1 MYLYVQN
8 LDNVFF
14 FFNSVDD
21 DFKEKE
27 MKKKGR
33 PISTKIYLKNF
44 FFKNVTDFYV
54 KKKECT
60 LMKCDE

>member
-1 MYLYVQN
+1 MGRCVLYVLYVKN

-27 MKKKGR
+27 MKKKDR
-33 PISTKIYLKNF
+33 PRTTIYLKI
-44 FFKNVTDFYV
+44 
-54 KKKECT
+54 
-60 LMKCDE
+60 L

>member
-1 MYLYVQN
+1 MYTWVGVHCMYLYVQN

-33 PISTKIYLKNF
+33 PISIRRF
-44 FFKNVTDFYV
+44 I
-54 KKKECT
+54 
-60 LMKCDE
+60 